1 MGECTIRL
9 GYTSFLMA
17 IAFRRVGSVGGPTS
31 GIRAEV
37 MGSNPR
43 GVVGAEIVDRSEGW
57 LRPST
62 PLVFAMGTWVH
73 AL

>member
-1 MGECTIRL
+1 
-9 GYTSFLMA
+9 MA

-43 GVVGAEIVDRSEGW
+43 GVVGAEIVDRSEDW
-57 LRPST
+57 PRPST
-62 PLVFAMGTWVH
+62 PLVLAVDAWVNI
-73 AL
+73 L